1 MKVKRKEEKARLTPK
16 LREQQISRGEKEHPI
31 PILIQKYTS
40 KTTNRGKAGKSTMK
54 LVTDAVKLIIK
65 GLPLFVV

>member
-1 MKVKRKEEKARLTPK
+1 MKVKRKEEKAPK
-16 LREQQISRGEKEHPI
+16 LMPKSGAIKHPI

-40 KTTNRGKAGKSTMK
+40 KTTNRGKGKAGKSTMK